1 MLEIFIKKNNGAVT
15 VFLSLILVPVLAFT
29 GVFIDLGRVWLAQ
42 GIAASSADLALNTV
56 MTSYDKELNEYYGLA
71 ASCQNTEEFIKL
83 SEEYFKKSLNSEI
96 VDEEYLDS
104 LWKKLMISVGNAEEA
119 VTGNSTEWSVDK
131 AANFLLMDAPSDD
144 SVKITKADENSDL
157 ANPVFLKA
165 QIVEFMKYRA
175 PIGLA
180 ESILEQIKG
189 YKAELN
195 NSEKDKE
202 LQKKEEQVYEFEEEF
217 MRTLYD
223 TYKEIKVYEGL
234 AITEDMVNSM
244 INSGSGYRA
253 VYEDVH
259 KRMLKNYAGLDINK
273 YPASTFKYQ
282 YALSQFS
289 DTNKPD
295 DITYIK
301 KTIKEA
307 VGQVTIFRKAQ
318 EKLITETNN
327 ALVNMGLSASVS
339 QIDSTYTV
347 RLVSKIY
354 TNTYKNALEEY
365 NKAADKVFEYY
376 ARLES
381 INSAASELVAAETET
396 LKITESGNEKYDEEF
411 VNVDKTYKEHFDKA
425 FEMLKFDY
433 DSYLS
438 EEAWTNA
445 QAAAWSY
452 NKIYMK
458 VLQTVAENSLG
469 NDAVRN
475 LIETQRSIDNNSIKN
490 ICNEIKGRLDTLE
503 DAVKS
508 MKKIEEYATK
518 LIQRYDAYLNGK
530 NGKAGYNQWSQYTNT
545 YTYNSDYCDVSKTSL
560 NNDALQIGLE
570 IGEGKKYKITAKNL
584 NAFKNR
590 VTNIRMLLEA
600 VREQVDSMKYAGKK
614 ISEID
619 SVDKMIHQTNAA
631 SAVANCIRES
641 EFESAVEFKFESGA
655 GNISMTNDNHPEFS
669 NNPVESNEAYVVYQ
683 YIINKF
689 QNMNEEEK
697 KEGEKQ
703 YKERKKEKDKAS
715 DDVQNIE
722 DNADVNDIK
731 ENLKNVADLYP
742 SKLSTSSKGVD
753 LLDGIIS
760 IVTDFADYGFKE
772 TIERYRDVLYTADY
786 CMEMFSY
793 ATYEKEAKYKY
804 MLKEHES
811 NSSKFSGIENLS
823 IKVSF
828 VANEDLKTLGSGYEQ
843 EFKNMFTDTN
853 PQNTTNK
860 SLTNKPINASNNYAY
875 TRELEYILFGKSNKE
890 NVSEMSQE
898 LFGLRYALNLGPGI
912 AKLWNDDILCP
923 ISATISGA
931 TSGIIPEPLV
941 RMVLVLILIGMESL
955 NDVSLLLAGIP
966 VQFLKIGNDSEWVY
980 SGDYFKGNTTSAT
993 RNDNAIRF
1001 YYSDYMLL
1009 LLFLQ
1014 LKDTDKSNDVYK
1026 RIGDVIQANMS
1037 QLITDNKEYQL
1048 SKAITQYKM
1057 NYTLTVKPL
1066 VLNLGVY
1073 NEYKNNP
1080 AALTE
1085 WRTFSG
1091 VLVNGY

>member
-56 MTSYDKELNEYYGLA
+56 MTNYDKELNEYYGLA
-71 ASCQNTEEFIKL
+71 ASCQNTEEFMKL

-104 LWKKLMISVGNAEEA
+104 LWKKLMVSVGNTEQA
-119 VTGNSTEWSVDK
+119 VTGSSTEWSVDK
-131 AANFLLMDAPSDD
+131 AANFLLMDASSDD
-144 SVKITKADENSDL
+144 SVKITKTDENSDL

-234 AITEDMVNSM
+234 GITEDMVNSM
-244 INSGSGYRA
+244 INSGSGYSA

-295 DITYIK
+295 NITYIK

-307 VGQVTIFRKAQ
+307 ISQVTIFRKAQ

-327 ALVNMGLSASVS
+327 SLSNMGLSASAS
-339 QIDSTYTV
+339 QIDSAYTI

-365 NKAADKVFEYY
+365 NKAVDKVVEYY
-376 ARLES
+376 VRLES
-381 INSAASELVAAETET
+381 IKNSSAALELVAAETEN
-396 LKITESGNEKYDEEF
+396 LKITKNGNEKYDEEF
-411 VNVDKTYKEHFDKA
+411 INVDKTYQEHFIKV
-425 FEMLKFDY
+425 FEMLKNDY
-433 DSYLS
+433 DSCLS
-438 EEAWTNA
+438 QEAWTNA
-445 QAAAWSY
+445 QATGWVY
-452 NKIYMK
+452 NRIYMK
-458 VLQTVAENSLG
+458 VLQIVAENSLG

-475 LIETQRSIDNNSIKN
+475 LIETQRSIDNASIKN

-518 LIQRYDAYLNGK
+518 LIQQYDVYLNGK
-530 NGKAGYNQWSQYTNT
+530 NGKAGYNQWSQYTDT
-545 YTYNSDYCDVSKTSL
+545 YSSEYCNVSKTSL
-560 NNDALQIGLE
+560 KNDALKE
-570 IGEGKKYKITAKNL
+570 AEKEGITAQNL

-600 VREQVDSMKYAGKK
+600 VREQVDSMKYAKKK

-641 EFESAVEFKFESGA
+641 EFESAVEFKFESAA
-655 GNISMTNDNHPEFS
+655 GNISVTNDNHPEFS
-669 NNPVESNEAYVVYQ
+669 NNPVESNTAYAVYQ
-683 YIINKF
+683 YTINKF
-689 QNMNEEEK
+689 QSMNEEEK

-722 DNADVNDIK
+722 DTTDTKDIK
-731 ENLKNVADLYP
+731 ENLKDSAALYP
-742 SKLSTSSKGVD
+742 SKLATSSNEVD
-753 LLDGIIS
+753 LLNGVFG
-760 IVTDFADYGFKE
+760 IVTDFADNGFKN

-793 ATYEKEAKYKY
+793 ATYENEAKYKY
-804 MLKEHES
+804 MLKEHKN

-823 IKVSF
+823 TKVSF
-828 VANEDLKTLGSGYEQ
+828 IANKDLETLSSGYEQ
-843 EFKNMFTDTN
+843 EFKDMFTDTN
-853 PQNTTNK
+853 PQNAANK

-898 LFGLRYALNLGPGI
+898 LFELRYALNLGPGI
-912 AKLWNDDILCP
+912 AKLWNDNILCP
-923 ISATISGA
+923 ISATISAA

-955 NDVSLLLAGIP
+955 NDVSLLLSGIP
-966 VQFLKIGNDSEWVY
+966 VQFLKIGESSEWVY
-980 SGDYFKGNTTSAT
+980 SGDYFNGNTTSAT
-993 RNDNAIRF
+993 CNDNAIRF

-1014 LKDTDKSNDVYK
+1014 LKDTAKSNDVYK

-1066 VLNLGVY
+1066 VLNLGIY
-1073 NEYKNNP
+1073 NGYDNNP
-1080 AALTE
+1080 TTLTD

-1091 VLVNGY
+1091 VLVNAY

>member
-42 GIAASSADLALNTV
+42 GVAASSADLALNTV

-71 ASCQNTEEFIKL
+71 ASCQNTEEFMKV

-104 LWKKLMISVGNAEEA
+104 LWNKLMDSVGNAEEA
-119 VTGNSTEWSVDK
+119 VTGSSTEWSADK
-131 AANFLLMDAPSDD
+131 VINFLLMDVPSDD
-144 SVKITKADENSDL
+144 SVKITKTDENSDL

-180 ESILEQIKG
+180 ESILEQLKG
-189 YKAELN
+189 YKAELD
-195 NSEKDKE
+195 NSKKDKE
-202 LQKKEEQVYEFEEEF
+202 LQKKEEQVYQFEEEF
-217 MRTLYD
+217 MQTLYD

-234 AITEDMVNSM
+234 GVTEDMINSM
-244 INSGSGYRA
+244 INSGNGYRT

-289 DTNKPD
+289 DPNKAD

-307 VGQVTIFRKAQ
+307 ISQVTIFRKAQ
-318 EKLITETNN
+318 EKLIAETNN
-327 ALVNMGLSASVS
+327 ALGNMGLSADAS
-339 QIDSTYTV
+339 QIDSAYTV

-354 TNTYKNALEEY
+354 TNAYKNALEKY
-365 NKAADKVFEYY
+365 NQAADKVVEYY
-376 ARLES
+376 VRLES
-381 INSAASELVAAETET
+381 IKNSSAALELIAAETEN
-396 LKITESGNEKYDEEF
+396 LKITKIGNEKYEEEF
-411 VNVDKTYKEHFDKA
+411 INVEKTYQEHFIKV
-425 FEMLKFDY
+425 FELLKNDY

-438 EEAWTNA
+438 QGAWTNA
-445 QAAAWSY
+445 QAAAWSS

-458 VLQTVAENSLG
+458 ILQIVAENSLG
-469 NDAVRN
+469 NDAIRN
-475 LIETQRSIDNNSIKN
+475 LIETQRSIDNDSIRS

-508 MKKIEEYATK
+508 MKKIEEYAAK

-545 YTYNSDYCDVSKTSL
+545 YNSKYCDVSKTSL
-560 NNDALQIGLE
+560 KNDALKE
-570 IGEGKKYKITAKNL
+570 AEKEGITAQNL

-600 VREQVDSMKYAGKK
+600 VKEQVDSMKYAGKK

-619 SVDKMIHQTNAA
+619 SVDKMISQTNAA
-631 SAVANCIRES
+631 SAVANCIKES
-641 EFESAVEFKFESGA
+641 EFASAVEFKFESGA
-655 GNISMTNDNHPEFS
+655 GNISITNDNHPEFS
-669 NNPVESNEAYVVYQ
+669 NNPVESNEAYAVYQ
-683 YIINKF
+683 YMINKF
-689 QNMNEEEK
+689 QSMNEEEK

-703 YKERKKEKDKAS
+703 YKERKKEKDKSS

-722 DNADVNDIK
+722 DNADINDIK
-731 ENLKNVADLYP
+731 ENLKDSAELYP
-742 SKLSTSSKGVD
+742 SKLSASSNGVD
-753 LLDGIIS
+753 LLNGVFS
-760 IVTDFADYGFKE
+760 IVTDFADNGFKN

-793 ATYEKEAKYKY
+793 ATYEKEAEYKY
-804 MLKEHES
+804 MLKEHED

-823 IKVSF
+823 TKTISA
-828 VANEDLKTLGSGYEQ
+828 ANSELGRLVSGYEQ
-843 EFKNMFTDTN
+843 EFNNMFIDTN
-853 PQNTTNK
+853 PQNTANK
-860 SLTNKPINASNNYAY
+860 SLTNKPINAGNNYAY

-890 NVSEMSQE
+890 NISEMSRE
-898 LFGLRYALNLGPGI
+898 LFELRYALNLGPGI
-912 AKLWNDDILCP
+912 VKLWNTTDNPILFE
-923 ISATISGA
+923 ISNGISVA

-941 RMVLVLILIGMESL
+941 RMVLILILVGMESL
-955 NDVSLLLAGIP
+955 NDVSLLLSGIP

-980 SGDYFKGNTTSAT
+980 SGDYFNGNTTSAA
-993 RNDNAIRF
+993 RDDNAVRF

-1014 LKDTDKSNDVYK
+1014 LKDTAKSNDVYK

-1048 SKAITQYKM
+1048 SKAITQYKID
-1057 NYTLTVKPL
+1057 YTLTVKPL
-1066 VLNLGVY
+1066 VLNLGIY
-1073 NEYKNNP
+1073 NGYDNNP
-1080 AALTE
+1080 AGLTG

-1091 VLVNGY
+1091 MLVNGY

>member
-29 GVFIDLGRVWLAQ
+29 GVFIDLGRIWLAQ

-71 ASCQNTEEFIKL
+71 ASCQNTEEFMKL

-104 LWKKLMISVGNAEEA
+104 LWKKLMVSVGNAEEA
-119 VTGNSTEWSVDK
+119 VTGSSTEWSVDK
-131 AANFLLMDAPSDD
+131 AANFLLMDVPSDD

-157 ANPVFLKA
+157 ANSVFLKA

-175 PIGLA
+175 PIGLT

-189 YKAELN
+189 YKAELD
-195 NSEKDKE
+195 NSKKDKE
-202 LQKKEEQVYEFEEEF
+202 LQKKEEQVYQFEEEF

-234 AITEDMVNSM
+234 GITEDMVNSM

-273 YPASTFKYQ
+273 YPTSTFKYQ

-307 VGQVTIFRKAQ
+307 ISQVTRFRKAQ

-327 ALVNMGLSASVS
+327 APSNTGLSASAS
-339 QIDSTYTV
+339 QIDSAYTI

-354 TNTYKNALEEY
+354 TNAYKNALEEY
-365 NKAADKVFEYY
+365 NKAADKVVEYY
-376 ARLES
+376 VRLES
-381 INSAASELVAAETET
+381 IKDSSAASELIVAETEN
-396 LKITESGNEKYDEEF
+396 LKITKNENEKYDEEF
-411 VNVDKTYKEHFDKA
+411 INVDKTYQEHFIKV
-425 FEMLKFDY
+425 FEMLKNDY

-438 EEAWTNA
+438 QGAWTNA
-445 QAAAWSY
+445 QATAWPY
-452 NKIYMK
+452 NNKIYMK
-458 VLQTVAENSLG
+458 VLQIVAENSLG
-469 NDAVRN
+469 NDAIRN
-475 LIETQRSIDNNSIKN
+475 LIETQRSIDNNCIKN
-490 ICNEIKGRLDTLE
+490 ICNEIKGRLDILK
-503 DAVKS
+503 DAIKS
-508 MKKIEEYATK
+508 MKKIEEYAAK
-518 LIQRYDAYLNGK
+518 LIQQYDAYLNGK
-530 NGKAGYNQWSQYTNT
+530 DGKAGYNQWSQYTNT
-545 YTYNSDYCDVSKTSL
+545 YNSAYCDVSKTSL
-560 NNDALQIGLE
+560 EDDSLKAEEQ
-570 IGEGKKYKITAKNL
+570 KINVQNL

-590 VTNIRMLLEA
+590 VTNIRVLLEA
-600 VREQVDSMKYAGKK
+600 VKEQVDSMKYAGKK

-619 SVDKMIHQTNAA
+619 SVDEMISQTNAV

-689 QNMNEEEK
+689 QNMDENEKENGENEYK
-697 KEGEKQ
+697 KR
-703 YKERKKEKDKAS
+703 KEEKDKAN

-722 DNADVNDIK
+722 DNADINDIK
-731 ENLKNVADLYP
+731 ENLKDSAELYP
-742 SKLSTSSKGVD
+742 SKLATSSNGVD
-753 LLDGIIS
+753 LLSGVFG
-760 IVTDFADYGFKE
+760 IVTDFADNGFKN

-804 MLKEHES
+804 MLKEHEN

-823 IKVSF
+823 TKVSF
-828 VANEDLKTLGSGYEQ
+828 IANKDLETLSSGYKQ
-843 EFKNMFTDTN
+843 EFEDMFTDTN
-853 PQNTTNK
+853 PQNTVNK

-912 AKLWNDDILCP
+912 AKLWNTNDNPLLFGISSG
-923 ISATISGA
+923 ISAA
-931 TSGIIPEPLV
+931 TCGIIPEPLV
-941 RMVLVLILIGMESL
+941 RMVLILILVGMESL

-980 SGDYFKGNTTSAT
+980 SGDYFNGNTTSAT
-993 RNDNAIRF
+993 HNDNAIRF

-1066 VLNLGVY
+1066 VLNLGIY
-1073 NEYKNNP
+1073 NGYENNP
-1080 AALTE
+1080 AALTD

>member
-1 MLEIFIKKNNGAVT
+1 
-15 VFLSLILVPVLAFT
+15 
-29 GVFIDLGRVWLAQ
+29 
-42 GIAASSADLALNTV
+42 
-56 MTSYDKELNEYYGLA
+56 
-71 ASCQNTEEFIKL
+71 
-83 SEEYFKKSLNSEI
+83 
-96 VDEEYLDS
+96 
-104 LWKKLMISVGNAEEA
+104 
-119 VTGNSTEWSVDK
+119 
-131 AANFLLMDAPSDD
+131 
-144 SVKITKADENSDL
+144 
-157 ANPVFLKA
+157 
-165 QIVEFMKYRA
+165 
-175 PIGLA
+175 
-180 ESILEQIKG
+180 
-189 YKAELN
+189 
-195 NSEKDKE
+195 
-202 LQKKEEQVYEFEEEF
+202 
-217 MRTLYD
+217 
-223 TYKEIKVYEGL
+223 
-234 AITEDMVNSM
+234 
-244 INSGSGYRA
+244 
-253 VYEDVH
+253 
-259 KRMLKNYAGLDINK
+259 
-273 YPASTFKYQ
+273 
-282 YALSQFS
+282 
-289 DTNKPD
+289 
-295 DITYIK
+295 
-301 KTIKEA
+301 
-307 VGQVTIFRKAQ
+307 
-318 EKLITETNN
+318 
-327 ALVNMGLSASVS
+327 
-339 QIDSTYTV
+339 
-347 RLVSKIY
+347 
-354 TNTYKNALEEY
+354 
-365 NKAADKVFEYY
+365 
-376 ARLES
+376 
-381 INSAASELVAAETET
+381 
-396 LKITESGNEKYDEEF
+396 
-411 VNVDKTYKEHFDKA
+411 
-425 FEMLKFDY
+425 
-433 DSYLS
+433 
-438 EEAWTNA
+438 
-445 QAAAWSY
+445 
-452 NKIYMK
+452 
-458 VLQTVAENSLG
+458 
-469 NDAVRN
+469 
-475 LIETQRSIDNNSIKN
+475 
-490 ICNEIKGRLDTLE
+490 
-503 DAVKS
+503 
-508 MKKIEEYATK
+508 
-518 LIQRYDAYLNGK
+518 
-530 NGKAGYNQWSQYTNT
+530 
-545 YTYNSDYCDVSKTSL
+545 
-560 NNDALQIGLE
+560 
-570 IGEGKKYKITAKNL
+570 
-584 NAFKNR
+584 
-590 VTNIRMLLEA
+590 
-600 VREQVDSMKYAGKK
+600 
-614 ISEID
+614 
-619 SVDKMIHQTNAA
+619 
-631 SAVANCIRES
+631 
-641 EFESAVEFKFESGA
+641 
-655 GNISMTNDNHPEFS
+655 MTNDNHPEFS

-722 DNADVNDIK
+722 DNADVNDMK
-731 ENLKNVADLYP
+731 ENLKDSAELYP
-742 SKLSTSSKGVD
+742 SKLSTSSNGVD
-753 LLDGIIS
+753 LLDGVIS
-760 IVTDFADYGFKE
+760 IVTDFADYGFKD

-804 MLKEHES
+804 MLKQHKD

-823 IKVSF
+823 TKVSF
-828 VANEDLKTLGSGYEQ
+828 VANKDLETLGSGYEQ
-843 EFKNMFTDTN
+843 EFKDMFTDTN